1 MSDYT
6 LSKIYPS
13 DTKTMAQLHQLLENE
28 RIRLDTHL
36 DYTCGLFTENGNLVA
51 TGSYFKN
58 TLRCIAIDSNYRGEG
73 LMNQII
79 SHLIQ
84 LLYDQGEY
92 HLFVYTKPDT
102 AKYFT
107 NLGFYTIA
115 SVDNLLVFLENRK
128 AGFSNYLKSL
138 QTETEQQLTGTCI
151 APTTGVHLN
160 AMSKFSVSNDIE
172 IPNLSNSAR
181 SIAAIVLNAN
191 PFTNSHLQLIEQSAK
206 ENELLHLFVVSEDVS
221 IFPFSIRNELVK
233 QGTKHIKNIV
243 YHETGPY
250 IISSATFPSYF
261 QQDDASVTESQ
272 VQLDLMVFTKIAEAL
287 HINHRYIGSEPFSQV
302 TNIYNNQMQRLLPNH
317 GITCHIIERFTTD
330 AEEIIS
336 ASSVRQYLKN
346 DCFDALA
353 TFVPPTTLAFLESPE
368 AEPIIQKCKEI
379 ANVIHH

>member
-1 MSDYT
+1 M
-6 LSKIYPS
+6 
-13 DTKTMAQLHQLLENE
+13 
-28 RIRLDTHL
+28 
-36 DYTCGLFTENGNLVA
+36 
-51 TGSYFKN
+51 
-58 TLRCIAIDSNYRGEG
+58 
-73 LMNQII
+73 
-79 SHLIQ
+79 
-84 LLYDQGEY
+84 
-92 HLFVYTKPDT
+92 
-102 AKYFT
+102 
-107 NLGFYTIA
+107 
-115 SVDNLLVFLENRK
+115 
-128 AGFSNYLKSL
+128 
-138 QTETEQQLTGTCI
+138 CI

-160 AMSKFSVSNDIE
+160 AMSKISVSNDIE

-191 PFTNSHLQLIEQSAK
+191 PFTNGHLQLIEQSAK

-368 AEPIIQKCKEI
+368 AEPIIQKCKEM